1 VANDIFR
8 CFGGGDPLY
17 ARYHDEEW
25 GARLTAER
33 DVFERLSLEAFQS
46 GLAWITILRKR
57 DGFRTAFDNFE
68 PERVAAFGEAH
79 VERLLGDTGIVR
91 HRGNIEATIPNARAT
106 VALHEA
112 GIHLSELVWSHAPAV
127 ARPVASRVGEL
138 PSSTPESVALARL
151 LKTRGFRFVG
161 PVTMY
166 SVMQAIG
173 VVNDHL
179 AECPARQRV
188 EAGA

>member
-1 VANDIFR
+1 
-8 CFGGGDPLY
+8 
-17 ARYHDEEW
+17 
-25 GARLTAER
+25 
-33 DVFERLSLEAFQS
+33 
-46 GLAWITILRKR
+46 
-57 DGFRTAFDNFE
+57 
-68 PERVAAFGEAH
+68 
-79 VERLLGDTGIVR
+79 
-91 HRGNIEATIPNARAT
+91 
-106 VALHEA
+106 
-112 GIHLSELVWSHAPAV
+112 
-127 ARPVASRVGEL
+127 VGEL